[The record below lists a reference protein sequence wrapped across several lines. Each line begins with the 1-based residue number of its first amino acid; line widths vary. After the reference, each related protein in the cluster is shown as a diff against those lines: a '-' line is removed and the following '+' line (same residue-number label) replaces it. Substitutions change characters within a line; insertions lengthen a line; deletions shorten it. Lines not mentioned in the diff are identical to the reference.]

1 MNINSAVTEATNI
14 LKDKSILSAQ
24 LDTEILMAK
33 ALDKD
38 REYIIL
44 NHDKVL
50 NNENLEYFKKL
61 VSERASRKPIAYLL
75 NKKFFWKS
83 EFYVNQNTLIPRP
96 DTEIII
102 EQILKVTKNKHCLK
116 ILDIGVGSGCILLSI
131 LKEKKNFYG
140 TGIDISK
147 NSLEIS
153 RLNAKK
159 LLVEER
165 VKFYKSDVDKFD
177 LGKYDLIV
185 SNPPYIKSSDL
196 KYLVSDVL
204 KFEPRWALDGGLDG
218 LSVIRKVINKT
229 SELLKKNGKF
239 ILEIGFNQKNNNA
252 RKNNFRR
259 NDRNFKSNGDR
270 RKFASNYAN
279 NDSFKRKVPGR
290 NNHNAPKLIEKYN
303 DLAREASSN
312 GDKILSENYLQHADH
327 FTRILNEQE
336 NYKRLKSAENKY
348 ETQEL
353 SEKTEEISV
362 EDKKVVAEIK
372 PISKKK
378 TEDS

>member
-1 MNINSAVTEATNI
+1 MNIHSAVIEATNV

-61 VSERASRKPIAYLL
+61 VYERATRKPIAYLL

-102 EQILKVTKNKHCLK
+102 EQILKVTKNKNYLR
-116 ILDIGVGSGCILLSI
+116 ILDIGIGSGCILLSI
-131 LKEKKNFYG
+131 LKERKNYYG

-147 NSLEIS
+147 DSLEIS
-153 RLNAKK
+153 KINAKK

-165 VKFYKSDVDKFD
+165 IKFYKSDVDKFAQ
-177 LGKYDLIV
+177 GKYDLIV
-185 SNPPYIKSSDL
+185 SNPPYIKTCDL
-196 KYLVSDVL
+196 KYLESDVI
-204 KFEPRWALDGGLDG
+204 KFEPKLALNGGLDG
-218 LSVIRKVINKT
+218 LTVIRKVIKKS

-239 ILEIGFNQKNNNA
+239 ILEIGFDQKNKVIKLLNN
-252 RKNNFRR
+252 KGFYINSTVK
-259 NDRNFKSNGDR
+259 DL
-270 RKFASNYAN
+270 AN
-279 NDSFKRKVPGR
+279 NDRCIIST
-290 NNHNAPKLIEKYN
+290 
-303 DLAREASSN
+303 
-312 GDKILSENYLQHADH
+312 KI
-327 FTRILNEQE
+327 
-336 NYKRLKSAENKY
+336 
-348 ETQEL
+348 
-353 SEKTEEISV
+353 
-362 EDKKVVAEIK
+362 
-372 PISKKK
+372 
-378 TEDS
+378 